1 MLDIDEVL
9 ERKNELEDII
19 NDIDEQYTADE
30 QADAQEELDEIE
42 NFEIELG
49 MDLTIASQNGVYFIA
64 EHDFTQYAEELANDI
79 GAIGVNSYEWP
90 INHIDWD
97 SAAEELKMDY
107 SEVEWQGTTY
117 LFSY

>member
-9 ERKNELEDII
+9 ERKSELEDIL
-19 NDIDEQYTADE
+19 NDIDEQYTVDE

-42 NFEIELG
+42 NFESELG
-49 MDLTIASQNGVYFIA
+49 ISLTIASQNGVTFIA
-64 EHDFTQYAEELANDI
+64 EHDFTEYAEELASDI
-79 GAIGVNSYEWP
+79 GAVGVNSYEWP

-107 SEVEWQGTTY
+107 SEVDWQGTAY
-117 LFSY
+117 LFRY